1 MEDFTK
7 KQGPKNSIIS
17 FSFHLPSELF
27 NGPSSHVG
35 YVFSYALWNYTFI
48 VYLGQVDSGLEPG
61 LLVQIFGY
69 PGTSPKKNTFP
80 ETKKRVITKLKLFP
94 VRRAKPLSQKFI
106 SPGLDN
112 LPTKTQK
119 LGCTKF
125 QDFRELKKYYV
136 ALRYQLGVGNLS
148 NVFTTTIQK
157 PEEIHLMGLF
167 KTFSAVKL
175 TILFENVDK
184 VWNIK

>member
-1 MEDFTK
+1 MKWYLYCIFRASRFKSWTRTS
-7 KQGPKNSIIS
+7 GSNIRVPRNVPKEKY
-17 FSFHLPSELF
+17 FPG
-27 NGPSSHVG
+27 NG
-35 YVFSYALWNYTFI
+35 
-48 VYLGQVDSGLEPG
+48 
-61 LLVQIFGY
+61 
-69 PGTSPKKNTFP
+69 
-80 ETKKRVITKLKLFP
+80 RVITKLKLFP

-106 SPGLDN
+106 CPGLDN

-125 QDFRELKKYYV
+125 QDLRELKKYYV
-136 ALRYQLGVGNLS
+136 ALRYQLGVENLS
-148 NVFTTTIQK
+148 NVFTVTLVTTTIQK

-175 TILFENVDK
+175 TILFENVDQ